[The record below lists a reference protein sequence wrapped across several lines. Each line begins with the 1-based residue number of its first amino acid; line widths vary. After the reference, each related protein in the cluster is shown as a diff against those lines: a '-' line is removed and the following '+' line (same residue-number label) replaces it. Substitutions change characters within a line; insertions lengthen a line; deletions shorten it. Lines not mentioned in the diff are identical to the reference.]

1 MNNEK
6 FLAALDAE
14 YQAFSRSDVTQ
25 VTALVSLTVDHWQDL
40 REEFGYAGLLRL
52 RGRLARL
59 CRDGFDSLVAMTTLT
74 PTTLVFLIR
83 GPDLETLRAA
93 CRKVFEQIKETAFAL
108 GEDTVAITSSMGF
121 CPFDLRFTES
131 GRMLVE
137 VVSRAERLQLHGGN
151 DLVEVNASISSAQ
164 ASDDSRRMLRLLMQS
179 LRDDALKVVFQPLLA
194 THAGQTPGFQMLP
207 RLRADDG
214 ELIAAADFL
223 PAARSAG
230 LVGTLDRWMIGRC
243 LSELARRDGE
253 QTIRL
258 FISQSDELLVNDR
271 RRKQL
276 ARKLDSAGHLGGHL
290 VLDFHLA
297 DAMAHLS
304 GSEKL
309 LELARSG
316 GVQICLSMVD
326 EHSNWSLLT
335 GRLRVDYLRMA
346 PDFVRRLAHADNLA
360 AELDRLTEEVRAIGT
375 RIIMPMIEDP
385 GLAAH
390 LWRADVDYLQGNLI
404 QTAQES
410 IHLNE

>member
-1 MNNEK
+1 MNNEN
-6 FLAALDAE
+6 FLAALEAE
-14 YQAFSRSDVTQ
+14 YQAFSRSEVTQ
-25 VTALVSLTVDHWQDL
+25 ASALVCLTVDHWRDL
-40 REEFGYAGLLRL
+40 RAEFGYSGLLRL
-52 RGRLARL
+52 RGQLARL
-59 CRDGFDSLVAMTTLT
+59 CRSGFESVLAMTTLN
-74 PTTLVFLIR
+74 PTTLVLLIR
-83 GPDLETLRAA
+83 GPDTDALRAA
-93 CRKVFEQIKETAFAL
+93 CRRVFDQIKGSAFAL
-108 GEDTVAITSSMGF
+108 GDDSVAITPSVSL
-121 CPFDLRFTES
+121 CPFDLRFSES

-137 VVSRAERLQLHGGN
+137 VVSRAEGLQKHGGN
-151 DLVEVNASISSAQ
+151 DLVEVHTSISSAQ
-164 ASDDSRRMLRLLMQS
+164 ASDDNRRMLSLLMQS

-194 THAGQTPGFQMLP
+194 TQAGQTPGFQMLP

-223 PAARSAG
+223 PVARSAG

-243 LSELARRDGE
+243 LMELGRRSGD

-258 FISQSDELLVNDR
+258 FISQSDELFTNAR
-271 RRKQL
+271 RRKQF
-276 ARKLDSAGHLGGHL
+276 ARQLESAGHLGGHL

-304 GSEKL
+304 GSEETL
-309 LELARSG
+309 DLARKG
-316 GVQICLSMVD
+316 GAQICLSMVD

-335 GRLRVDYLRMA
+335 GRLRADYLRMA
-346 PDFVRRLAHADNLA
+346 PKFVHRLASAANLA
-360 AELDRLTEEVRAIGT
+360 EELDSLTEGVRSVGT